1 MKKNSQMKPL
11 IDYSRLRT
19 FSDIIIAK
27 EKLRYSIL
35 LHEDMLSR
43 SFSDLRDNFVLSMKQ
58 SVRDWA
64 TKVALEFLLTQINL
78 RTSKRG
84 K

>member
-1 MKKNSQMKPL
+1 MKPL

-35 LHEDMLSR
+35 LQEDMLSR
-43 SFSDLRDNFVLSMKQ
+43 SFSDIRDNFILTLKQ
-58 SVRDWA
+58 SVWDWA
-64 TKVALEFLLTQINL
+64 TKVALEFLVTQINL

>member
-1 MKKNSQMKPL
+1 MKPL

-35 LHEDMLSR
+35 LQEDILSR
-43 SFSDLRDNFVLSMKQ
+43 SFSDIRDNFILSLKQ
-58 SVRDWA
+58 SVWDWA
-64 TKVALEFLLTQINL
+64 TKVALEFLVTQINL
-78 RTSKRG
+78 RTSKRS

>member
-1 MKKNSQMKPL
+1 MKPL

-19 FSDIIIAK
+19 FSDITIAK

-35 LHEDMLSR
+35 LQEDMLSR
-43 SFSDLRDNFVLSMKQ
+43 SFSDIRNNFILSLKQ
-58 SVRDWA
+58 SVWDWA
-64 TKVALEFLLTQINL
+64 TKVALEFLVTQINL

>member
-1 MKKNSQMKPL
+1 MKPL